1 MLLPA
6 IQQRLRQWL
15 QPSRTSAIAYAVIIG
30 LVAALA
36 AVFLKFS
43 SGWLGAWRVQS
54 SVLQPPWLVL
64 PLIGGS
70 FGFLSGL
77 LIQRLAPEAGG
88 SGIPDVKASLA
99 NFPIKLSWRIGLV
112 KLASASLALGS
123 GLSLGRQGPTVHIGA
138 ALAGGLSRYLPM
150 SPDHRRQLIAA
161 GAGAGLAAAFNA
173 PITGVLFV
181 VEQLLQDLSG
191 ITLGTA
197 IIASF
202 VGAVVS
208 RLLGGRSLQLN
219 LELTANV
226 TSFSLGEIPFYII
239 LGILAGLLGSLFNQ
253 GIITSLKLY
262 QRLHISL
269 PLRIALAGSVS
280 GIAVSLLPHE
290 FHDNTGLREFMLTG
304 EARPYVAAIAFVAQ
318 FLLTVV
324 AAGSGAPGGVFAPS
338 LIMGS
343 ALGYLV
349 GVVEYNLTG
358 MSPPIT
364 YALAGM
370 GAFFSVVSKVPLTAI
385 AIVFEMTTD
394 FNLVLPLMIGSV
406 TSYLIAEKIAPGSLY
421 DKLLA
426 INGIN
431 LDSAPN
437 QGLLT
442 TLTAENVMQPRVETL
457 GVQMTLDEAV
467 QAFSRSHHRGF
478 PVVDEG
484 KLVGIVT
491 QTDLAKMRDRA
502 LPGDTHLSEI
512 MTPSPI
518 TVSPSAS
525 LSDVLYFLDHYKL
538 SRLPVIE
545 QRKLI
550 GIITR
555 ADIIRAEADK
565 LNGEH
570 RQVGPQPEPSYT
582 VYQTRSP
589 AVGQGRMLVP
599 LANPHT
605 ANALLQFALA
615 IARDRHY
622 ELECVHIILVS
633 RNSSPAETAVNTAE
647 SRRLLRQAEA
657 EARKFNIP
665 LHTQIRVAHDPASAI
680 LEIITE
686 RHIDL
691 VLMGWKGKTITPGRI
706 FGSVADTLIRQASCE
721 VVLVKFAQ
729 ESNENVYFSLPTK
742 RKLAAPLPYC
752 LLPNTQLNRWL
763 VPVAGGPNSQTAIQ
777 LLPSLLTL
785 SASPSVHFCQVV
797 IPNKSLP
804 NLQVLEQA
812 RRSLVRQRHFKSPV
826 TAAPLKANSVI
837 EGIIEQV
844 KSEKFDVV
852 VLGASREGLL
862 QQTINGN
869 IPVKI
874 ALEVDCTAI
883 LVRSAVSGNG

>member
-1 MLLPA
+1 
-6 IQQRLRQWL
+6 
-15 QPSRTSAIAYAVIIG
+15 
-30 LVAALA
+30 
-36 AVFLKFS
+36 
-43 SGWLGAWRVQS
+43 
-54 SVLQPPWLVL
+54 
-64 PLIGGS
+64 
-70 FGFLSGL
+70 
-77 LIQRLAPEAGG
+77 
-88 SGIPDVKASLA
+88 
-99 NFPIKLSWRIGLV
+99 
-112 KLASASLALGS
+112 
-123 GLSLGRQGPTVHIGA
+123 
-138 ALAGGLSRYLPM
+138 
-150 SPDHRRQLIAA
+150 
-161 GAGAGLAAAFNA
+161 
-173 PITGVLFV
+173 
-181 VEQLLQDLSG
+181 
-191 ITLGTA
+191 
-197 IIASF
+197 
-202 VGAVVS
+202 
-208 RLLGGRSLQLN
+208 
-219 LELTANV
+219 
-226 TSFSLGEIPFYII
+226 
-239 LGILAGLLGSLFNQ
+239 
-253 GIITSLKLY
+253 
-262 QRLHISL
+262 
-269 PLRIALAGSVS
+269 
-280 GIAVSLLPHE
+280 
-290 FHDNTGLREFMLTG
+290 
-304 EARPYVAAIAFVAQ
+304 
-318 FLLTVV
+318 
-324 AAGSGAPGGVFAPS
+324 
-338 LIMGS
+338 
-343 ALGYLV
+343 LGYLV

-426 INGIN
+426 FNGIN

-437 QGLLT
+437 LGLLT
-442 TLTAENVMQPRVETL
+442 TLTADNVMQSRVETL
-457 GVQMTLDEAV
+457 GATMTLDEAV

-478 PVVDEG
+478 PVVDNG

-491 QTDLAKMRDRA
+491 QTDLAKMRDRT

-512 MTPSPI
+512 MTPSPV

-525 LSDVLYFLDHYKL
+525 LGDVLYLLDRYKL

-570 RQVGPQPEPSYT
+570 RTIGPQPEPAYT

-589 AVGQGRMLVP
+589 AIGQGRMLVP

-622 ELECVHIILVS
+622 ELECVQIILVS
-633 RNSSPAETAVNTAE
+633 RNSSPAETLVNTTK

-680 LEIITE
+680 LEIIKE

-721 VVLVKFAQ
+721 VVLIKFAQ
-729 ESNENVYFSLPTK
+729 QANEKIYFSLPTK
-742 RKLAAPLPYC
+742 RKPAAPLPYC

-763 VPVAGGPNSQTAIQ
+763 VPIAGGPNSQTAIQ

-785 SASPSVHFCQVV
+785 SLSPSVHFCQVV

-804 NLQVLEQA
+804 NPQVLEKA
-812 RRSLVRQRHFKSPV
+812 IRYLVRQRHVKSPV

-844 KSEKFDVV
+844 KSENFDVV

-874 ALEVDCTAI
+874 ALGVDCTAI
-883 LVRSAVSGNG
+883 LVRSAVSVNG

>member
-1 MLLPA
+1 MLPPA

-15 QPSRTSAIAYAVIIG
+15 QPSRTSAISYAVIIG

-36 AVFLKFS
+36 GVFLKFS
-43 SGWLGAWRVQS
+43 SGWLGSWRVQS
-54 SVLQPPWLVL
+54 STLQPAWLVL
-64 PLIGGS
+64 PLIGGC
-70 FGFLSGL
+70 FGFFSGL

-99 NFPIKLSWRIGLV
+99 NVSIKLSWRIALV
-112 KLASASLALGS
+112 KLVSASMALGS
-123 GLSLGRQGPTVHIGA
+123 GLTLGRQGPTVHIGA

-150 SPDHRRQLIAA
+150 SPNHRRQLIAA

-219 LELTANV
+219 LELTANI

-262 QRLHISL
+262 QRLHVSL
-269 PLRIALAGSVS
+269 PLRIAIAGSVS
-280 GIAVSLLPHE
+280 GIAVSLLPRQ

-304 EARPYVAAIAFVAQ
+304 EASPYAAAIAFVAQ

-349 GVVEYNLTG
+349 GIVEYNLTG
-358 MSPPIT
+358 MSSPIT

-426 INGIN
+426 LNGIS
-431 LDSAPN
+431 LDIAAPT

-442 TLTAENVMQPRVETL
+442 TITAENVMQPRVETL
-457 GVQMTLDEAV
+457 EVQMTLDEAV

-478 PVVDEG
+478 PVVDDG

-491 QTDLAKMRDRA
+491 QTDLAKMRELS
-502 LPGDTHLSEI
+502 LPGDTHLGEI
-512 MTPSPI
+512 MTPQPV
-518 TVSPSAS
+518 TVSPNAS
-525 LSDVLYFLDHYKL
+525 LSDVLYLLDRYGV

-555 ADIIRAEADK
+555 ADIIHAEADK
-565 LNGEH
+565 LNGRN
-570 RQVGPQPEPSYT
+570 RQIGPQPEPSYT

-589 AVGQGRMLVP
+589 AIGQGRMLVP
-599 LANPHT
+599 LANPYT

-622 ELECVHIILVS
+622 ELECVQVILVS
-633 RNSSPAETAVNTAE
+633 RNSSPAETPVNTAK
-647 SRRLLRQAEA
+647 SRRLLHQAEA

-680 LEIITE
+680 LEIIKE

-706 FGSVADTLIRQASCE
+706 FGSVADTLIRQASCG

-729 ESNENVYFSLPTK
+729 EAHQKLHFSLPTK
-742 RKLAAPLPYC
+742 RKVRIPPPYC

-763 VPVAGGPNSQTAIQ
+763 VPIAGGPNSQTAIQ

-785 SASPSVHFCQVV
+785 STSPSVHFCQVV
-797 IPNKSLP
+797 TSTGSPNT
-804 NLQVLEQA
+804 QVLEQA
-812 RRSLVRQRHFKSPV
+812 MRYLVRQRHLKSLV

-837 EGIIEQV
+837 EGVIEQA
-844 KSEKFDVV
+844 KSENFDVV
-852 VLGASREGLL
+852 VLGASREGMLK
-862 QQTINGN
+862 QVISGN
-869 IPVKI
+869 IPVEI
-874 ALEVDCTAI
+874 ALAVDCTAI
-883 LVRSAVSGNG
+883 LVRSAISGNG